1 MRSTIFTSL
10 ILLAACA
17 APVPESAPEPVAAMP
32 GPGDGGESGRAAAE
46 IRAFALEESLSE
58 QVGEDAGGATVRAVT
73 RDGADVAM
81 TVRLSDAVE
90 ADAGPAIGE
99 AIAGTFARSLC
110 ADAGLVAF
118 FAGGGTLEV
127 TVENP
132 DGSDVAVQP
141 VTSCG

>member
-17 APVPESAPEPVAAMP
+17 AEVPESAPPPQTLP
-32 GPGDGGESGRAAAE
+32 GPADGGESGAAAAE

-58 QVGEDAGGATVRAVT
+58 QIGEDAGGATVRSVT
-73 RDGADVAM
+73 REGTDVAM
-81 TVRLSDAVE
+81 TVRLGTAVDA
-90 ADAGPAIGE
+90 AAGPAIGE
-99 AIAGTFARSLC
+99 AIGGTFARSLC
-110 ADAGLVAF
+110 SDAGLVEF